1 MATNPDRDEFL
12 EDEEQD
18 ELARRSIFSAGWF
31 RALLVLTVLAIVVVV
46 SLPYLLNW
54 LEPTPPPPPAKT
66 QAKSGASSQTPTP
79 TPAPPPVTASPPST
93 MVPPAPAPAPATPT
107 PPAPAPS
114 TSAPSTPTPSAP
126 TPTAKVETPAP
137 PPAKAETPKAP
148 RAPAEPSPAERPVG
162 TAPLPVAPAPSSPAA
177 KTAPAAKQAPAAK
190 SAPAETPKAKPAAPA
205 EGGSPGNYFVQ
216 VGAFLEEKN
225 AESLAKQLRGESFP
239 VQITQVTRGGG
250 AAPSAPAKPSSSG
263 GQNQLFITG
272 STPDAVN
279 AALKGKG
286 TAQAAKGGIVVN
298 PAFDLETAMSLSSSL
313 KKDGFK
319 VVIRRAKAGQPAP
332 KTSGGQTFHIVRV
345 GGYPDRAKAQQAR
358 GELETKGHPGFLSQ
372 GAAR

>member
-1 MATNPDRDEFL
+1 
-12 EDEEQD
+12 
-18 ELARRSIFSAGWF
+18 
-31 RALLVLTVLAIVVVV
+31 
-46 SLPYLLNW
+46 
-54 LEPTPPPPPAKT
+54 
-66 QAKSGASSQTPTP
+66 
-79 TPAPPPVTASPPST
+79 
-93 MVPPAPAPAPATPT
+93 
-107 PPAPAPS
+107 
-114 TSAPSTPTPSAP
+114 
-126 TPTAKVETPAP
+126 
-137 PPAKAETPKAP
+137 
-148 RAPAEPSPAERPVG
+148 VG
-162 TAPLPVAPAPSSPAA
+162 TAPLPVAPVPSSPAA
-177 KTAPAAKQAPAAK
+177 KGAPEAKQAPAAK
-190 SAPAETPKAKPAAPA
+190 PAPAEAPKVPAAKQGAPV

-250 AAPSAPAKPSSSG
+250 GAAPAAPAKASSG
-263 GQNQLFITG
+263 AQNQLFITG

-286 TAQAAKGGIVVN
+286 TAQAVKGGIVVN

-319 VVIRRAKAGQPAP
+319 VVIRRAKAEQPAL
-332 KTSGGQTFHIVRV
+332 KTGGGQTFHIVRV

-358 GELETKGHPGFLSQ
+358 VDLEAKGHRGFLSQ

>member
-1 MATNPDRDEFL
+1 LATNPDRDEFL

-66 QAKSGASSQTPTP
+66 QAKSSPPAQTP
-79 TPAPPPVTASPPST
+79 TPAPPPVTAPAPST
-93 MVPPAPAPAPATPT
+93 MVPPAPAPAPAPATPA
-107 PPAPAPS
+107 PPAPM
-114 TSAPSTPTPSAP
+114 PTPS
-126 TPTAKVETPAP
+126 AKVETPAP
-137 PPAKAETPKAP
+137 PPAKVEAPKSA

-162 TAPLPVAPAPSSPAA
+162 TAPLPVAPAPAAKQAPPAA
-177 KTAPAAKQAPAAK
+177 KSARTETPKAPAAKQGAPV
-190 SAPAETPKAKPAAPA
+190 
-205 EGGSPGNYFVQ
+205 EGGSPGDYFVQ

-225 AESLAKQLRGESFP
+225 AESLTRQLRGEGFL
-239 VQITQVTRGGG
+239 VHVTQVTRGGG
-250 AAPSAPAKPSSSG
+250 SAPSAPAKASSG

-286 TAQAAKGGIVVN
+286 TAQAVKGGIVVN

-319 VVIRRAKAGQPAP
+319 VVIRRAKGAQPAP
-332 KTSGGQTFHIVRV
+332 KTGGGQTFHIVRV

-358 GELETKGHPGFLSQ
+358 GELEAKGHSGFLSQ

>member
-1 MATNPDRDEFL
+1 MATDPNRDEFL

-66 QAKSGASSQTPTP
+66 QAKSGAPAQ
-79 TPAPPPVTASPPST
+79 TPAPPPVTSS
-93 MVPPAPAPAPATPT
+93 ATPT
-107 PPAPAPS
+107 PAPPATAPPGPVPATPPS
-114 TSAPSTPTPSAP
+114 TSTPVAPTPAPP

-137 PPAKAETPKAP
+137 PPAKTETPKSP
-148 RAPAEPSPAERPVG
+148 RAPAEPSPADRPVG
-162 TAPLPVAPAPSSPAA
+162 TAPLPVAPAPSSPPA
-177 KTAPAAKQAPAAK
+177 KSAPAPKQAPAAK
-190 SAPAETPKAKPAAPA
+190 SAPAEAPAKTPAKPAAPV
-205 EGGSPGNYFVQ
+205 EGGAPGNYFVQ

-225 AESLAKQLRGESFP
+225 AEALAKQLRAEAFP
-239 VQITQVTRGGG
+239 VQISQVTRGGG
-250 AAPSAPAKPSSSG
+250 PAPSAPAKPAG

-286 TAQAAKGGIVVN
+286 TAQAVKGGIVVN

-319 VVIRRAKAGQPAP
+319 VVIRRAKAAAP
-332 KTSGGQTFHIVRV
+332 PTAKAGGGTTYHVVRI
-345 GGYPDRAKAQQAR
+345 GGYSDKAKAQQAR
-358 GELETKGHPGFLSQ
+358 GELEAKGHPGFLSQ

>member
-1 MATNPDRDEFL
+1 MATDPDHEEFIE
-12 EDEEQD
+12 EDEQD

-66 QAKSGASSQTPTP
+66 QAKSSAPAQTP
-79 TPAPPPVTASPPST
+79 TPAPPPVTAPAPPT
-93 MVPPAPAPAPATPT
+93 MVPPTPAPAPAPATPP

-114 TSAPSTPTPSAP
+114 TSAPSMPTPS
-126 TPTAKVETPAP
+126 AKVETPAP
-137 PPAKAETPKAP
+137 PPAKAETGKSA

-177 KTAPAAKQAPAAK
+177 KTAPAAKPGAPV
-190 SAPAETPKAKPAAPA
+190 
-205 EGGSPGNYFVQ
+205 EGGSPGDYFVQ

-225 AESLAKQLRGESFP
+225 AESLTKQLRGESFP

-250 AAPSAPAKPSSSG
+250 AAPSAPAKASSG
-263 GQNQLFITG
+263 AQNQLFITG
-272 STPDAVN
+272 LTLDAVN

-286 TAQAAKGGIVVN
+286 TAQAVKGGIVVN

-332 KTSGGQTFHIVRV
+332 KTGGGQTFHIVRV

-358 GELETKGHPGFLSQ
+358 GELEAKGHPGFLSQ